1 MKISNEVL
9 EVLSRAEVSGKEL
22 KLTMQLDR
30 KMYEAVNKVLEACG
44 GKWNRKAKAHIFDID
59 AAERIDQI
67 IVSSEVEIP
76 KDEYN
81 YFPTPPEVV
90 ARLLELA
97 ALRPG
102 MTVLEPSAGR
112 GHIVKACI
120 DAGAKVYG
128 YELMK
133 DNCDWLNFSG
143 FFTEDVEMV
152 DFLTVE
158 PKRVYDRVIMNP
170 PFMNQAD
177 IRHVNHALK
186 FLKPGGLLVSVMG
199 AGVEFRSNKL
209 TEEFRAMV
217 KERKGSIEALPEA
230 AFKSSGTMVRTVIVT
245 IPNAATFEW

>member
-1 MKISNEVL
+1 MKIKNEVL
-9 EVLSRAEVSGKEL
+9 EVLSRAEISGKEL
-22 KLTMQLDR
+22 KLTMNLDR
-30 KMYEAVNKVLEACG
+30 KMYEAVNKVLEAAG
-44 GKWNRKAKAHIFDID
+44 GKWNKKAKAHVFEYD

-67 IVSSEVEIP
+67 IVSGEVEIP

-81 YFPTPPEVV
+81 YFPTPPDVV
-90 ARLLELA
+90 IRLLELA
-97 ALRPG
+97 EIRQG

-112 GHIVKACI
+112 GNIAHRMHLKGAAVDCI
-120 DAGAKVYG
+120 
-128 YELMK
+128 ELMD
-133 DNCDWLNFSG
+133 DNYKYLSENNIWNKLIKA
-143 FFTEDVEMV
+143 

-158 PKRVYDRVIMNP
+158 PQKIYDRVVMNP
-170 PFMNQAD
+170 PFMGQAD

-230 AFKSSGTMVRTVIVT
+230 AFKSSGTMVNTVIVK
-245 IPNAATFEW
+245 IPNAVIFNF